1 MVLTSRPAASRD
13 LFPRTTERK
22 DAAMLGFV
30 AAVLFIIAFL
40 LYATSTA
47 TIAVFSPASLMLVGL
62 ACLALHLAGVT
73 ASRRWRTSADGG
85 GGGAAPKTMIRSAP
99 ARRLRSWPGSTAKP
113 DVVGTGATCS
123 PQTAKS

>member
-1 MVLTSRPAASRD
+1 
-13 LFPRTTERK
+13 
-22 DAAMLGFV
+22 
-30 AAVLFIIAFL
+30 
-40 LYATSTA
+40 
-47 TIAVFSPASLMLVGL
+47 MLVGL

-73 ASRRWRTSADGG
+73 ASRSWRISAD

-113 DVVGTGATCS
+113 DVVVTGATCS